1 MTDALPFQPGPDG
14 VRVAVRLTPKGG
26 RDAVDGLGR
35 DTEGRTFV
43 KARVS
48 APPEKGAANE
58 ALIALLAKTWGVPKS
73 SLSLVSGATAR
84 TKIVRIAGEASTL
97 LPRLEAW
104 ARQSKREEAAA

>member
-1 MTDALPFQPGPDG
+1 MTDSLPFQPGPDG

-35 DTEGRTFV
+35 DSEGRIFV

-48 APPEKGAANE
+48 AAPEKGAANE
-58 ALIALLAKTWGVPKS
+58 ALIALLAKTWGVPRS
-73 SLSLVSGATAR
+73 GLSLVSGATAR
-84 TKIVRIAGEASTL
+84 AKIVRIAGDAPAL

-104 ARQSKREEAAA
+104 AHQFKREEVAA